1 MIDEPVIKVTMELR
15 RGGVKRVVVHADTPE
30 GRDEGLERLRS
41 CLVQLEML
49 EQALQSGVP
58 EVVQSQHQ

>member
-1 MIDEPVIKVTMELR
+1 MANEPVIKVTMELR
-15 RGGVKRVVVHADTPE
+15 RNGVKRVVGHADSPE

-49 EQALQSGVP
+49 EQALQSNVP
-58 EVVQSQHQ
+58 EVTQSQHQ